1 MSFKDLMIHSEDGS
15 GSNDVCVCVRFLSWG
30 VPCPFPVPGTL
41 SMKWWWLTQTGH
53 GSPTGGWSTGA
64 CSVAVGGGL
73 QGNVSLCLVSLGAV
87 SELHT
92 CSGPMVGSGWCAVTV
107 QTS

>member
-1 MSFKDLMIHSEDGS
+1 MMYVSVHGFELG
-15 GSNDVCVCVRFLSWG
+15 CPL
-30 VPCPFPVPGTL
+30 PFPCSRYTEHEVVVVDPDRPWVTHRWVVYWCMQCSCG
-41 SMKWWWLTQTGH
+41 WWVLKGLE
-53 GSPTGGWSTGA
+53 
-64 CSVAVGGGL
+64 L